1 VELVAPVKIGNDA
14 SIGAGATVTKDVP
27 DGALAISR
35 VPQKN
40 IKGWDKKAKL
50 HRAKM
55 KKEKS

>member
-1 VELVAPVKIGNDA
+1 VKIGNDA

-40 IKGWDKKAKL
+40 IKGWDKKTKLRRAKL
-50 HRAKM
+50 
-55 KKEKS
+55 KKEKN